1 MNTYK
6 RTEENRIRRGTNRGS
21 YDKKQIFDIIN
32 DGFIAQ
38 VSFIVDDMAM
48 SLPMAYG
55 IIDDKLYL
63 HGSKTNRMLLSI
75 ISQKRISI
83 SITHL
88 DGLVLAKSGLHH
100 SVNYRSVSLFGS
112 VKLITDPIIKVEAF
126 EQMINLMIDNRWE
139 TLRPITQAEIERTLV
154 VEFAIENA
162 SAKIRNT
169 GVVDEV
175 SDADYQT
182 WAGIIPIK
190 TVALDPVRDVN
201 NRTTLPEHII
211 NYMSKHGV

>member
-21 YDKKQIFDIIN
+21 YDKKQILDIIN

-75 ISQKRISI
+75 INQKRISI